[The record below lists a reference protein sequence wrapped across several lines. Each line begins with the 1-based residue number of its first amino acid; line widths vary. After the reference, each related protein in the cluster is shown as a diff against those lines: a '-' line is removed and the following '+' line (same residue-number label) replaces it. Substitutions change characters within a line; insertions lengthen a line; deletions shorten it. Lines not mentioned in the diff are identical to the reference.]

1 MPPAPPFVTYRDG
14 VDVWVDDRQVL
25 VRHIGTPAHTTN
37 DSIAWLPEQ
46 RVLFSGDLVFSGGTP
61 FLLMGSIAGALEAM
75 DRMRSLD
82 PAIIVPGHGDVCGP
96 EVFDR
101 TAQYLR
107 FVQRSAEAARAAG
120 LAPLEAA
127 RNLDLGEF
135 AGWSDSERIVGN
147 LHRAY
152 LELDGGARG
161 APLQLVNALGDMVA
175 YNGGR
180 PLRCLA

>member
-1 MPPAPPFVTYRDG
+1 
-14 VDVWVDDRQVL
+14 
-25 VRHIGTPAHTTN
+25 
-37 DSIAWLPEQ
+37 
-46 RVLFSGDLVFSGGTP
+46 
-61 FLLMGSIAGALEAM
+61 
-75 DRMRSLD
+75 MRSLD